1 MYAILTSIAK
11 CTITKHL
18 HRLSDWENKS
28 LCADFIQKHS
38 SILCKKAKLAKDNL
52 MDPVTEP
59 SSVDLLEGQTPPAT
73 APHDNH
79 RSKPCQQPQIR
90 QATCKWMR
98 PTKSSRQRC
107 TRYASCIQALK
118 TAPAISSHNTPAP
131 ACQLPPQTVPVPNCS
146 ARRAAAERKVSILP
160 SCIPALTMGPFP
172 LVSSRNAPAHPRQ
185 PPPQLR
191 PFPAAT
197 PDG

>member
-59 SSVDLLEGQTPPAT
+59 SSVDLLEGQTPPGSSLPDLRL
-73 APHDNH
+73 PHSPPPTPTRKSQRLSRQKRRMSQAGSPQDKSTEVYEQPGKRRKMH
-79 RSKPCQQPQIR
+79 RSQDVSWDTEGQSDDSGEGQD
-90 QATCKWMR
+90 
-98 PTKSSRQRC
+98 SS
-107 TRYASCIQALK
+107 
-118 TAPAISSHNTPAP
+118 
-131 ACQLPPQTVPVPNCS
+131 
-146 ARRAAAERKVSILP
+146 
-160 SCIPALTMGPFP
+160 
-172 LVSSRNAPAHPRQ
+172 
-185 PPPQLR
+185 
-191 PFPAAT
+191 
-197 PDG
+197 DGDFHGEDSEDEEEIEEGNFELQKICNHVRLFF